1 MKSTNLLSKAS
12 DFLAAAALLAAT
24 ATLLASPLCV
34 ALPAVSSPDV
44 GEMKVEAGTEAPPP
58 NFGVLS
64 ERFLSDFSRSLKCSV
79 KLEKESIPAQKQ
91 EKADDPN
98 KTGQSTAA
106 GSSSQ
111 SNSQSNNQANNQA
124 NNQVGNQSG
133 ASLSSS
139 EGLGSGGSSI
149 VRYEVKLASSPRPIS
164 LVLYQN
170 PDRQIAAV
178 RLRTKFADKDK
189 LTGPLLVV
197 KKLLDKHADDR
208 KVLAS
213 FIDSAHQ
220 ENANFGMADFEN
232 SNLVVKYT
240 GWFDKKHDYA
250 IVDFCKPPS
259 SDSTIK

>member
-1 MKSTNLLSKAS
+1 MKPTNLLSKAS
-12 DFLAAAALLAAT
+12 VLLAAAALLAAT
-24 ATLLASPLCV
+24 ASLLASPLCA

-44 GEMKVEAGTEAPPP
+44 GEMKVEAGNEAPPP

-79 KLEKESIPAQKQ
+79 KLEKEGIPAQKQ
-91 EKADDPN
+91 ERADDPN

-111 SNSQSNNQANNQA
+111 SNNQSNNQ
-124 NNQVGNQSG
+124 SG
-133 ASLSSS
+133 ANLSSS

-170 PDRQIAAV
+170 QDRQIAAV

-213 FIDSAHQ
+213 FIESAHQ